1 ATVAHYPVILGI
13 PWIRKHDV
21 AICLGEDRVAFTSR
35 YCAQHCLPLSN
46 TTQGLPCHPS
56 IVEGNTQS
64 QAAVSSFKS
73 SKSPHGTTNE
83 ILRPTLTPQID
94 YTTPSSTLL
103 LPTTSL
109 PHDLKSTSRRTK
121 VETLNSSSISSTS
134 SFDTGPVGTPQIQ
147 RLPRKEVPLETNV
160 TATEPLPSSPRQSC
174 KTSSNQTPIDPS
186 PVESSS
192 SSSLSSSHSSPSPSR
207 SKAPKI
213 SIVSAAAINLAI
225 RQGAQ
230 LYTVSPS
237 NLPQR
242 LRLAAARIRDPT
254 SSPSTPVLSTSEI
267 DELRKIVP
275 SPYHDFLDVF
285 SKDIADT
292 LPDHRPGIDH
302 PVDVEEGKEIP
313 TSRIY
318 PLSAS
323 ELEVLADY
331 IETNLKSG
339 FIRESQSPVG
349 APILFVKKKD
359 GSLRLC
365 VDYRGLN
372 SVTIKNKYPL
382 PLINETLDRLIGA
395 RYFTKIDLRNGYHQ
409 LRIREGDEWKTAF
422 RTRYGHYEYN
432 VMPFGLTNAPASFQS
447 LINNT
452 LRPFLDRFVV
462 AYLDDILI
470 YSETLE
476 EHQDHVRQVL
486 AKMRKAKLYAKAE
499 KCSFHSDQVEYLGF
513 IIGSHGVSMD
523 SSK

>member
-46 TTQGLPCHPS
+46 TTQGLPRH
-56 IVEGNTQS
+56 
-64 QAAVSSFKS
+64 
-73 SKSPHGTTNE
+73 
-83 ILRPTLTPQID
+83 
-94 YTTPSSTLL
+94 
-103 LPTTSL
+103 
-109 PHDLKSTSRRTK
+109 
-121 VETLNSSSISSTS
+121 
-134 SFDTGPVGTPQIQ
+134 
-147 RLPRKEVPLETNV
+147 
-160 TATEPLPSSPRQSC
+160 
-174 KTSSNQTPIDPS
+174 
-186 PVESSS
+186 
-192 SSSLSSSHSSPSPSR
+192 PSR

-267 DELRKIVP
+267 DELRKVVP
-275 SPYHDFLDVF
+275 SHYHDFLDVF

-372 SVTIKNKYPL
+372 SVTI
-382 PLINETLDRLIGA
+382 
-395 RYFTKIDLRNGYHQ
+395 
-409 LRIREGDEWKTAF
+409 
-422 RTRYGHYEYN
+422 
-432 VMPFGLTNAPASFQS
+432 
-447 LINNT
+447 
-452 LRPFLDRFVV
+452 
-462 AYLDDILI
+462 
-470 YSETLE
+470 
-476 EHQDHVRQVL
+476 
-486 AKMRKAKLYAKAE
+486 
-499 KCSFHSDQVEYLGF
+499 
-513 IIGSHGVSMD
+513 
-523 SSK
+523 